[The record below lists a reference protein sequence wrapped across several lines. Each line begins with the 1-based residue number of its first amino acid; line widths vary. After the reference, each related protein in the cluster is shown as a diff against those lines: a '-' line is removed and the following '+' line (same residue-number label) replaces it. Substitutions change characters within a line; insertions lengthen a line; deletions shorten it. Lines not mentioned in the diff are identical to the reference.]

1 MMNLRLYKPTR
12 IDFDKMD
19 INQIGRIL
27 QSGGDLT
34 DLSPEERE
42 YYHLME
48 MVRGLRARMKLN
60 GKAVT
65 KSGIIKLLKSDAY
78 GLSDWMARQ
87 VYDDSINFF
96 YSQENVRPEAFAN
109 LYAEKLEKWADTA
122 FLMGKIKEA
131 ARILERAADIRFRFK
146 KEEKE
151 IPEELLNQKPVVI
164 YTTSRADLGVAD
176 TDRKELEAFIDN
188 IPDIPVLVKERLKE
202 DSGIK
207 KFDLRKRMIQDAEEF
222 KDTNE

>member
-1 MMNLRLYKPTR
+1 MTNLRLYKPTR

-65 KSGIIKLLKSDAY
+65 KSGIIKLLKSEAY

-96 YSQENVRPEAFAN
+96 YAQENVRPEAFAN

-122 FLMGKIKEA
+122 FLMGKVKEA

-176 TDRKELEAFIDN
+176 TDRKELEAFIDA

-207 KFDLRKRMIQDAEEF
+207 KFDLRKRMIEDAEEF

>member
-1 MMNLRLYKPTR
+1 MTNLNLYKPTR

-122 FLMGKIKEA
+122 FLMGKVKEA

-164 YTTSRADLGVAD
+164 YTTNRADLGVAD

-188 IPDIPVLVKERLKE
+188 IPDIPVVVRDRLKE

>member
-1 MMNLRLYKPTR
+1 MTNLNLYKPTR

-27 QSGGDLT
+27 QSGGDLI

-122 FLMGKIKEA
+122 FLMGKVKEA

-176 TDRKELEAFIDN
+176 TDRKELEAFINN

-207 KFDLRKRMIQDAEEF
+207 KFDLRKRMIEDAEEF